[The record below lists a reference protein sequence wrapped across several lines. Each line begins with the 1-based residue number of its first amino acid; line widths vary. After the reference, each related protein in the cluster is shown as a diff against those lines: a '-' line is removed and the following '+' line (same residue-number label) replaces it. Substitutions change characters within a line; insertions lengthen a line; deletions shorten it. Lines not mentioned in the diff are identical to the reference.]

1 MNCAIMQPSYFP
13 WAGYFNLI
21 NKADTFVFLDD
32 VQFSKNSW
40 HNRNSILVK
49 QRKIWITVPL
59 KKSKLNT
66 KLNEKIIDNFNDWK
80 SKHIKTIKQS
90 YASHQFVADLN
101 ELTDFLQGLDCK
113 IISELNISLIK
124 FIASKLKIGGN
135 FINSSQI
142 NVDKK
147 RTDKII
153 EILTNLKATNYFS
166 PLGAKEYLTKDNFK
180 KNTNIN
186 LTINNFVPKQ
196 YSQPEVKK
204 FVTHLSVIDVIAN
217 LGWTGTRNYVI

>member
-1 MNCAIMQPSYFP
+1 MNCAVMQPNYFP

-32 VQFSKNSW
+32 AQFSKSNW

-49 QRKIWITVPL
+49 QKKIWITVPL
-59 KKSKLNT
+59 KK
-66 KLNEKIIDNFNDWK
+66 
-80 SKHIKTIKQS
+80 
-90 YASHQFVADLN
+90 
-101 ELTDFLQGLDCK
+101 
-113 IISELNISLIK
+113 
-124 FIASKLKIGGN
+124 SKLKIGGN

-166 PLGAKEYLTKDNFK
+166 PLGAEEYL
-180 KNTNIN
+180 
-186 LTINNFVPKQ
+186 
-196 YSQPEVKK
+196 
-204 FVTHLSVIDVIAN
+204 
-217 LGWTGTRNYVI
+217 

>member
-66 KLNEKIIDNFNDWK
+66 KLNEKIIDNLNDWK

-90 YASHQFVADLN
+90 YASHQYAADLN
-101 ELTDFLQGLDCK
+101 ELTDFLQGLDSK
-113 IISELNISLIK
+113 IISELNIS
-124 FIASKLKIGGN
+124 
-135 FINSSQI
+135 
-142 NVDKK
+142 
-147 RTDKII
+147 
-153 EILTNLKATNYFS
+153 
-166 PLGAKEYLTKDNFK
+166 
-180 KNTNIN
+180 
-186 LTINNFVPKQ
+186 
-196 YSQPEVKK
+196 
-204 FVTHLSVIDVIAN
+204 
-217 LGWTGTRNYVI
+217 

>member
-1 MNCAIMQPSYFP
+1 MNCAVMQPNYFP

-32 VQFSKNSW
+32 AQFSKSNW

-49 QRKIWITVPL
+49 QKKIWITVPL
-59 KKSKLNT
+59 KK
-66 KLNEKIIDNFNDWK
+66 
-80 SKHIKTIKQS
+80 
-90 YASHQFVADLN
+90 
-101 ELTDFLQGLDCK
+101 
-113 IISELNISLIK
+113 
-124 FIASKLKIGGN
+124 SKLKIGGN

-166 PLGAKEYLTKDNFK
+166 PLGAEEYLTKDNFK
-180 KNTNIN
+180 KKN
-186 LTINNFVPKQ
+186 K
-196 YSQPEVKK
+196 Y
-204 FVTHLSVIDVIAN
+204 
-217 LGWTGTRNYVI
+217 